1 MTPGAWR
8 HAFGIIRAHPR
19 SFLLSLAFYIAFY
32 VLALAPGLIN
42 RAIFDSLSGRAS
54 AGVNIWSLVGL
65 MVGLEFGR
73 FGLLYGGGVL
83 FNVFRYSG
91 EALLK
96 WNMMG
101 WLATAPGARVLPGSP
116 GEAVSRFRDDTLE
129 AVGLATILIVSP
141 QVVAGIIGFA
151 IMLRINALITLVV
164 VVPLLATVALTYL
177 LTRRIQHYRR
187 SAREAT
193 AAVTSFIGE
202 TFGAVQSI
210 KLAAA
215 ETRIGGR
222 LMALNDHRRR
232 ASIRDLMFTS
242 VMVFLNTN
250 IAAVGGGCVL
260 LLAAQSMRRS
270 DFTVGDFTL
279 FANYLVLVSA
289 TPNLVGQILAQE
301 RQAGV
306 SIGRMRALVDGAPPM
321 QLVQAGYRA
330 PAAPPSS
337 ASRTDRL
344 ETLTVRGLTRL
355 YPGSGRGVSDIDLTL
370 RRGSFTVVTGR
381 VGSGKTTLVRALL
394 GLIPSDAGEICW
406 NGKVVG
412 DPATFMTPPRSA
424 YTAQAPKLF
433 SESLRDN
440 ILMGE
445 AASDEALATAVELA
459 VFNDD
464 LAQFD
469 LGLATLV
476 GTRGVTLSGGQ
487 VQRAAAARMFV
498 READFLVF
506 DDISSA
512 LDVAT
517 EQMLW
522 RGLFAQGSRTC
533 LAVSHRRDAFRRADE
548 IVLLDEGRVVAR
560 GTVEEL
566 LSRSVLFSA
575 IWRQND

>member
-1 MTPGAWR
+1 MTPGGWR

-19 SFLLSLAFYIAFY
+19 SFLFSLAFYIAFF

-42 RAIFDSLSGRAS
+42 RAIFDRLSGHAS
-54 AGVNIWSLVGL
+54 AGLNVWSLIGL
-65 MVGLEFGR
+65 MVGLELGR
-73 FGLLYGGGVL
+73 FSLLYGGGVL

-96 WNMMG
+96 WNMMS

-141 QVVAGIIGFA
+141 QVFTGVIGFV

-187 SAREAT
+187 NAREAT

-215 ETRIGGR
+215 EMRIGGR
-222 LMALNDHRRR
+222 LRALNDHRQR

-242 VMVFLNTN
+242 VMVFFNTN
-250 IAAVGGGCVL
+250 IAAIGAGCVL
-260 LLAAQSMRRS
+260 LLAAQSMRRG

-279 FANYLVLVSA
+279 FATYLALVSA
-289 TPNLVGQILAQE
+289 TPGLVGQILAQE

-306 SIGRMRALVDGAPPM
+306 SIGRMRALVDDAPPM
-321 QLVQAGYRA
+321 QLVERGYSA
-330 PAAPPSS
+330 PAAVAS
-337 ASRTDRL
+337 ATRTDRL
-344 ETLTVRGLTRL
+344 ETLAVHGLTRL
-355 YPGSGRGVSDIDLTL
+355 HPGSGRGVHDIDLTL
-370 RRGSFTVVTGR
+370 RRGAFTVVTGR
-381 VGSGKTTLVRALL
+381 VGVGKTTLLRALL
-394 GLIPSDAGEICW
+394 GLIPADAGEVLW
-406 NGKVVG
+406 NGSVVG
-412 DPATFMTPPRSA
+412 DLATFMVPPRCA

-440 ILMGE
+440 ILMGD
-445 AASDEALATAVELA
+445 AVSDEALAAAVGLA
-459 VFNDD
+459 IFEDD
-464 LAQFD
+464 VADFD
-469 LGLATLV
+469 LGLATVV

-487 VQRAAAARMFV
+487 LQRAAAARMFV
-498 READFLVF
+498 READLMVF

-517 EQMLW
+517 ERALW
-522 RGLFAQGSRTC
+522 RGLFAEGARTC
-533 LAVSHRRDAFRRADE
+533 LAVSHRREALRRADE
-548 IVLLDEGRVVAR
+548 ILLLEDGRIVAR
-560 GTVEEL
+560 GTADQLRMDSEAF
-566 LSRSVLFSA
+566 RA
-575 IWRQND
+575 IWSHND

>member
-1 MTPGAWR
+1 MSAWR

-19 SFLLSLAFYIAFY
+19 SFLSSLAFYIAFY
-32 VLALAPGLIN
+32 LLALAPGLIN
-42 RAIFDSLSGRAS
+42 RAIFDSLSGRAP

-83 FNVFRYSG
+83 FNLFRYSG

-96 WNMMG
+96 WNMLA
-101 WLATAPGARVLPGSP
+101 WLATAPGPRVLPGSP

-141 QVVAGIIGFA
+141 QVFTGAIGFA

-187 SAREAT
+187 NAREAT

-202 TFGAVQSI
+202 TFAAIQSI

-215 ETRIGGR
+215 ERRIGGR

-242 VMVFLNTN
+242 VMAFLNTN
-250 IAAVGGGCVL
+250 IAAVGAGFVL
-260 LLAAQSMRRS
+260 LLAAQSMRRG

-279 FANYLVLVSA
+279 FATYLVLVSA
-289 TPNLVGQILAQE
+289 TPNMVGQILAQE

-321 QLVQAGYRA
+321 QLVEAGYRTPTPPPA
-330 PAAPPSS
+330 P

-370 RRGSFTVVTGR
+370 RRGGFTVITGR

-394 GLIPSDAGEICW
+394 GLIPSDAGEIAW
-406 NGKVVG
+406 NGTVVA

-433 SESLRDN
+433 SETLRDN

-445 AASDEALATAVELA
+445 AASDEMLAAAVELA
-459 VFNDD
+459 VFHDD

-469 LGLATLV
+469 LGLATPV

-498 READFLVF
+498 READLLIF

-517 EQMLW
+517 EQALW
-522 RGLFAQGSRTC
+522 RGLFAERRRTC
-533 LAVSHRRDAFRRADE
+533 LAVSHRREAFRRADE
-548 IVLLDEGRVVAR
+548 ILLLDEGRVAAR
-560 GTVEEL
+560 GTADQLRATSEL
-566 LSRSVLFSA
+566 FRA
-575 IWRQND
+575 IWSHND